1 MVNLESISKIRQIDS
16 INNTLLIILLILVI
30 FCICFYIYNGFNMKN
45 IGKNIVNYDNFYNT
59 IDNKIVLLEL
69 MEKAKDNAQ
78 STISKMDT
86 IINAKMNEKMSAAN
100 NTKEKFLVDDRLL
113 LENDAI
119 NYYNSIT
126 AVQSWLDNSYNGPYG
141 ILAQISSDMQTA
153 SNIRQQDKKAIL
165 DLLTNIYIVAYI
177 NSNNRKNAE
186 AYKVYS
192 KYSNPKNNK
201 YYSQYMK

>member
-1 MVNLESISKIRQIDS
+1 MNQKMVGIEK
-16 INNTLLIILLILVI
+16 INNTLLIIFLILVI
-30 FCICFYIYNGFNMKN
+30 FCICFYTYNGFNMKN
-45 IGKNIVNYDNFYNT
+45 IGKNIVYYDNFDNT

-86 IINAKMNEKMSAAN
+86 LINAKMNAKMSVTN
-100 NTKEKFLVDDRLL
+100 NTKEKFLVDDKLL

-119 NYYNSIT
+119 NYYNNLN
-126 AVQSWLDNSYNGPYG
+126 AVQSWIDNSYNGDYG

-153 SNIRQQDKKAIL
+153 SDIRQQDKKAIL
-165 DLLTNIYIVAYI
+165 DLLTNIYIIAYI
-177 NSNNRKNAE
+177 NSTNRQNAE
-186 AYKVYS
+186 AYKVFL
-192 KYSNPKNNK
+192 KYDNPKNNK

>member
-1 MVNLESISKIRQIDS
+1 MDKKMVGIEK

-30 FCICFYIYNGFNMKN
+30 FCICFYTYNGFNMKN
-45 IGKNIVNYDNFYNT
+45 IGKNIVYYDNFGNS

-78 STISKMDT
+78 STISKMNT
-86 IINAKMNEKMSAAN
+86 IINRKIGAKMGTKMSAAN

-113 LENDAI
+113 QENDAI
-119 NYYNSIT
+119 NYYNNLNAI
-126 AVQSWLDNSYNGPYG
+126 QSWLDNSYNGDYG
-141 ILAQISSDMQTA
+141 ILAQISSELQTA
-153 SNIRQQDKKAIL
+153 SNIRQQDKQAIL
-165 DLLTNIYIVAYI
+165 DLLTNIYIIAYL

-186 AYKVYS
+186 AHKVYL

>member
-1 MVNLESISKIRQIDS
+1 MVGIEK

-30 FCICFYIYNGFNMKN
+30 FCICFYTYNGFNMTN
-45 IGKNIVNYDNFYNT
+45 IGKNIVYYDNFDNT
-59 IDNKIVLLEL
+59 IDNKIILLEL

-86 IINAKMNEKMSAAN
+86 IINANMSAKMSAAK
-100 NTKEKFLVDDRLL
+100 NTKEKFVVDNRLL

-119 NYYNSIT
+119 NYYNNLNAI
-126 AVQSWLDNSYNGPYG
+126 QSWLDNSYNGPYG

-165 DLLTNIYIVAYI
+165 DLLTNIYIIAYI